1 MQVYREYHRSYMLPR
16 ELNPANLRTTLDQDG
31 VLTLEAPLPALPPAA
46 REETIPIEHVK
57 K

>member
-16 ELNPANLRTTLDQDG
+16 ELNPANLRSTLDQDG

-46 REETIPIEHVK
+46 REENIPIEHVK